1 MQRRRRRGFFIY
13 NAFALR
19 IDFTVPIQQS
29 CEESMCCLSVRRTE
43 SNCFDFH
50 FRYFLFYF
58 CINLLSIMFNQ
69 TMNYIRSNRALLAT
83 TTLATLH
90 FTSTFNQYSLFNSF
104 TNSTTT
110 TTSTTLLSDNM
121 HILQMNRNHR
131 KPRRGNGKTRPVSNY
146 ARKIKAMGTKR
157 PNYKPAPY
165 RPLVSKPAV

>member
-1 MQRRRRRGFFIY
+1 
-13 NAFALR
+13 
-19 IDFTVPIQQS
+19 
-29 CEESMCCLSVRRTE
+29 MCCQFAKFEQNRIVLIS
-43 SNCFDFH
+43 D
-50 FRYFLFYF
+50 FLFYF
-58 CINLLSIMFNQ
+58 CIISIMFNQ

-90 FTSTFNQYSLFNSF
+90 FTSTFNQSSLFNSF

>member
-1 MQRRRRRGFFIY
+1 LI
-13 NAFALR
+13 
-19 IDFTVPIQQS
+19 
-29 CEESMCCLSVRRTE
+29 
-43 SNCFDFH
+43 FDFLSSQ
-50 FRYFLFYF
+50 YFILSF
-58 CINLLSIMFNQ
+58 SIMFNQ

-90 FTSTFNQYSLFNSF
+90 FTSTFNQSSLFTF

-110 TTSTTLLSDNM
+110 TTSTTLWSDNM